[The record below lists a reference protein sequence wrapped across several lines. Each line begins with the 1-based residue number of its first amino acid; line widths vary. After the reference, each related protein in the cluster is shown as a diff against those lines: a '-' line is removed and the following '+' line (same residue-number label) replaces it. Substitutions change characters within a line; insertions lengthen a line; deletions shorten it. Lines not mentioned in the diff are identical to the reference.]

1 MFSKTPRSMRLLQL
15 RNLAYSLIFILFSS
29 CKTYRLTDVKPIPSS
44 EKTVE
49 NLYFSS
55 SEDYVYKCQMD
66 IYKNHVSGILIIK
79 KISETTHRVVLTSDF
94 GNKLIDFEIS
104 ENDFKL
110 NYVLPDLDKKIVIN
124 FLRNDFQQLLK
135 QKYPV
140 TESFENENSKIYLS
154 KMDKKGYYLFFNKEN
169 NLLKQIVYTKN
180 KKEKIDFTFDAK
192 KHIFADSLNLQHKD
206 FKINIKLFKITE
218 TE

>member
-1 MFSKTPRSMRLLQL
+1 MLRFLRQNLL
-15 RNLAYSLIFILFSS
+15 YSLILLSAVS
-29 CKTYRLTDVKPIPSS
+29 CKTYQLTDVKPVPIN

-55 SEDYVYKCQMD
+55 AEDYVYKCQMD

-79 KISETTHRVVLTSDF
+79 KLNDKTHRVALTSDF

-104 ENDFKL
+104 ENNFKL

-124 FLRNDFQQLLK
+124 FLKNDFQQLLK
-135 QKYPV
+135 RQYPV
-140 TESFENENSKIYLS
+140 SESFENENANIYLS
-154 KMDKKGYYLFFNKEN
+154 KIDNKSYYLFFNKEN
-169 NLLKQIVYTKN
+169 NLLKQIIYTKN
-180 KKEKIDFTFDAK
+180 NREKIDFTFDAK
-192 KHIFADSLNLQHKD
+192 KHIFADSLHLDHKD
-206 FKINIKLFKITE
+206 FKINIKLFQITE

>member
-1 MFSKTPRSMRLLQL
+1 MLRLLRQ
-15 RNLAYSLIFILFSS
+15 NLAYSLAFVLLVS
-29 CKTYRLTDVKPIPSS
+29 CKTYQLTEAKPVSNS

-55 SEDYVYKCQMD
+55 GEDYVYKCQMD

-79 KISETTHRVVLTSDF
+79 KLNETTHRVAMTSDF

-124 FLRNDFQQLLK
+124 FLKNDFRELLRK
-135 QKYPV
+135 QYPV
-140 TESFENENSKIYLS
+140 NESFENDHSKIFLS
-154 KMDKKGYYLFFNKEN
+154 KMDKKAYYLFFGKEN
-169 NLLKQIVYTKN
+169 GLLKQIVYTKN
-180 KKEKIDFTFDAK
+180 NKEKINFTFDAK

-206 FKINIKLFKITE
+206 FKINIKLYQITE
-218 TE
+218 TETN

>member
-1 MFSKTPRSMRLLQL
+1 MRPFLLQSFL
-15 RNLAYSLIFILFSS
+15 YSFFLLGLLS
-29 CKTYRLTDVKPIPSS
+29 CKTYQLTEATPVSGS
-44 EKTVE
+44 EGTVE

-55 SEDYVYKCQMD
+55 NEDYVYKCQMD

-79 KISETTHRVVLTSDF
+79 KLNDTTHRVALTSDF

-104 ENDFKL
+104 DTDFKL
-110 NYVLPDLDKKIVIN
+110 HYVLPDLDKKIVIN

-140 TESFENENSKIYLS
+140 TGSFENTNSKIYLS
-154 KMDKKGYYLFFNKEN
+154 EIGKRKHYLFFNKEN
-169 NLLKQIVYTKN
+169 GLLHQLVYTKN
-180 KKEKIDFTFDAK
+180 NKEKIVFSFEAK
-192 KHIFADSLNLQHKD
+192 KHIFADSVNLQHKD
-206 FKINIKLFKITE
+206 FKINIKLFQITE

>member
-1 MFSKTPRSMRLLQL
+1 
-15 RNLAYSLIFILFSS
+15 
-29 CKTYRLTDVKPIPSS
+29 
-44 EKTVE
+44 
-49 NLYFSS
+49 
-55 SEDYVYKCQMD
+55 MD

-104 ENDFKL
+104 EDDFKL

-180 KKEKIDFTFDAK
+180 NKEKIDFTFDAK
-192 KHIFADSLNLQHKD
+192 KNTFADSLNLQHKD
-206 FKINIKLFKITE
+206 FKINIKLFQITE
-218 TE
+218 NQ

>member
-1 MFSKTPRSMRLLQL
+1 MHRFLLQSFL
-15 RNLAYSLIFILFSS
+15 YSLIFLLFAS
-29 CKTYRLTDVKPIPSS
+29 CKTYQLADVKSVSNS

-55 SEDYVYKCQMD
+55 NEDYVYKCQMD

-79 KISETTHRVVLTSDF
+79 KLNDATHRVVLTSDF

-104 ENDFKL
+104 GDNFKL
-110 NYVLPDLDKKIVIN
+110 NYVLADLDKKIIIN
-124 FLRNDFQQLLK
+124 FLKNDFQQLLK

-140 TESFENENSKIYLS
+140 SESFENEKSKIYLS
-154 KMDKKGYYLFFNKEN
+154 KLDKKQYYLFFNKEN
-169 NLLKQIVYTKN
+169 GLLNQIIYTKN
-180 KKEKIDFTFDAK
+180 DKEKIDFTFEAK

-206 FKINIKLFKITE
+206 FKINIKLFQITE

>member
-1 MFSKTPRSMRLLQL
+1 MQRSQLQSL
-15 RNLAYSLIFILFSS
+15 VYSLIVLLFVS
-29 CKTYRLTDVKPIPSS
+29 CKSYKLAEAKPIQSS

-55 SEDYVYKCQMD
+55 GEDYVYKCQMD

-79 KISETTHRVVLTSDF
+79 KLNETTHRVAMTSDF

-110 NYVLPDLDKKIVIN
+110 NYVLPDLDKKMVIS
-124 FLRNDFQQLLK
+124 FLKNDFRELLK
-135 QKYPV
+135 RQYPV
-140 TESFENENSKIYLS
+140 NESFENDNSKIYLS
-154 KMDKKGYYLFFNKEN
+154 KADHKAYYLFFNKEN
-169 NLLKQIVYTKN
+169 GLLKEIVYTKN
-180 KKEKIDFTFDAK
+180 NKEKIDFTFEAK

-206 FKINIKLFKITE
+206 FKINIKLFQITE

>member
-1 MFSKTPRSMRLLQL
+1 MLLFL
-15 RNLAYSLIFILFSS
+15 RQNLLCSLILLLAVS
-29 CKTYRLTDVKPIPSS
+29 CKTYQLTGVKPVSS
-44 EKTVE
+44 TEKTVE

-55 SEDYVYKCQMD
+55 TEDYVYKCQMD

-79 KISETTHRVVLTSDF
+79 KLNETTHRVALTSDF

-104 ENDFKL
+104 DNHFKL

-124 FLRNDFQQLLK
+124 FLKNDFQQLLK
-135 QKYPV
+135 KQYPV
-140 TESFENENSKIYLS
+140 SESFENENSKIYLS
-154 KMDKKGYYLFFNKEN
+154 KIENKSYYLFFNKDN
-169 NLLKQIVYTKN
+169 NLLKQIIYTKN
-180 KKEKIDFTFDAK
+180 NKEKIDFTFDAK

-206 FKINIKLFKITE
+206 FKINIKLFQITE

>member
-1 MFSKTPRSMRLLQL
+1 MRRLLLQ
-15 RNLAYSLIFILFSS
+15 NSVYSLIFLLFVS
-29 CKTYRLTDVKPIPSS
+29 CKTYKLTDVKPLSTS

-55 SEDYVYKCQMD
+55 NEDYVYKCQMD
-66 IYKNHVSGILIIK
+66 IYKNHVSGILILK
-79 KISETTHRVVLTSDF
+79 KINETTHRVVLTSDF

-104 ENDFKL
+104 DNNFKL

-124 FLRNDFQQLLK
+124 FLKNDFQQLLK
-135 QKYPV
+135 KEYPV

-154 KMDKKGYYLFFNKEN
+154 KVDKKIYYLLFNKEN
-169 NLLKQIVYTKN
+169 GLLKQIIYTKN
-180 KKEKIDFTFDAK
+180 NKEKIDFTFDAK

-206 FKINIKLFKITE
+206 FKINIKLFQITE

>member
-1 MFSKTPRSMRLLQL
+1 MRRLLLQ
-15 RNLAYSLIFILFSS
+15 NSVYSLIFLLLVS
-29 CKTYRLTDVKPIPSS
+29 CKTYKLTDVKSVSNS

-55 SEDYVYKCQMD
+55 NEDYVYKCQMD

-79 KISETTHRVVLTSDF
+79 KINETTHRVAMTSDF

-104 ENDFKL
+104 DNNFKL

-124 FLRNDFQQLLK
+124 FLKNDFQQLLK

-140 TESFENENSKIYLS
+140 NESFENENSKIYLL
-154 KMDKKGYYLFFNKEN
+154 KIDKKSYYLFFNKEN
-169 NLLKQIVYTKN
+169 GLLKQIIYTKN
-180 KKEKIDFTFDAK
+180 NKEKIDFTFDAK

-206 FKINIKLFKITE
+206 FKINIKLFQITE
-218 TE
+218 TK

>member
-1 MFSKTPRSMRLLQL
+1 MPQLLL
-15 RNLAYSLIFILFSS
+15 RNLLYSLVFVLFVS
-29 CKTYRLTDVKPIPSS
+29 CKTYKLTDAKPVQSP

-55 SEDYVYKCQMD
+55 GEDYVYKCQMD

-79 KISETTHRVVLTSDF
+79 KLNETTHRVAMTSDF

-124 FLRNDFQQLLK
+124 FLKNDFRQLLK
-135 QKYPV
+135 KQYPV
-140 TESFENENSKIYLS
+140 NESFENDHSKIYLS
-154 KMDKKGYYLFFNKEN
+154 KIDHKAYYLFFNKEN
-169 NLLKQIVYTKN
+169 NLLKEIIYTKN
-180 KKEKIDFTFDAK
+180 NKEKIDFTFEAK

-206 FKINIKLFKITE
+206 FKINIKLFQITE
-218 TE
+218 TEQN

>member
-1 MFSKTPRSMRLLQL
+1 MPRLLL
-15 RNLAYSLIFILFSS
+15 RSLACSLVFLAVS
-29 CKTYRLTDVKPIPSS
+29 CKTYQLTGAKPIQDS

-55 SEDYVYKCQMD
+55 GEDYVYKCQMD

-79 KISETTHRVVLTSDF
+79 KLNETTHRVAMTSDF

-104 ENDFKL
+104 ENNFKL

-124 FLRNDFQQLLK
+124 FLKNDFQLLLK
-135 QKYPV
+135 RKYPV
-140 TESFENENSKIYLS
+140 NESFENDQAKIYLS
-154 KMDKKGYYLFFNKEN
+154 KADNKAYYLFFNKEN
-169 NLLKQIVYTKN
+169 GLLKEIVYTKN
-180 KKEKIDFTFDAK
+180 NKEKIDFTFEAK

-206 FKINIKLFKITE
+206 FKINIKLFQITE
-218 TE
+218 TEQN

>member
-1 MFSKTPRSMRLLQL
+1 MPRLLL
-15 RNLAYSLIFILFSS
+15 RNLAFSLVLVLFVS
-29 CKTYRLTDVKPIPSS
+29 CKTYKLTDAKPVQSS

-55 SEDYVYKCQMD
+55 GEDYVYKCQMD

-79 KISETTHRVVLTSDF
+79 KLNETTHRVAMTSDF

-124 FLRNDFQQLLK
+124 FLKNDFQQLLK
-135 QKYPV
+135 RQYSV
-140 TESFENENSKIYLS
+140 NESFENDHSKIYLS
-154 KMDKKGYYLFFNKEN
+154 KVDHKTYYLFFNKEN
-169 NLLKQIVYTKN
+169 GLLKEIIYTRN
-180 KKEKIDFTFDAK
+180 NKEKIDFTFEAK

-206 FKINIKLFKITE
+206 FKINIKLFQITE
-218 TE
+218 NEQN

>member
-1 MFSKTPRSMRLLQL
+1 MRRFLLQNFL
-15 RNLAYSLIFILFSS
+15 YSLILLLFVS
-29 CKTYRLTDVKPIPSS
+29 CKTYQLTDVKSIPNS

-55 SEDYVYKCQMD
+55 NEDYVYKCQMD
-66 IYKNHVSGILIIK
+66 IYKNHISGILIIK
-79 KISETTHRVVLTSDF
+79 KIKGTTHRVVLTSDF
-94 GNKLIDFEIS
+94 GNKLIDFEVS

-110 NYVLPDLDKKIVIN
+110 NYVLSDLDKKIVIN
-124 FLRNDFQQLLK
+124 FLKSDFQELLR

-140 TESFENENSKIYLS
+140 NESFENENSKIYLS
-154 KMDKKGYYLFFNKEN
+154 KIEKKNYYLFFNKEN
-169 NLLKQIVYTKN
+169 NLLKQIIYTKN
-180 KKEKIDFTFDAK
+180 NKEKIDFSFDAK

-206 FKINIKLFKITE
+206 FKINIKLFQITE

>member
-1 MFSKTPRSMRLLQL
+1 MRRFLLQNFL
-15 RNLAYSLIFILFSS
+15 YSIILLLLGS
-29 CKTYRLTDVKPIPSS
+29 CKTYKLTDVQLVSGT

-66 IYKNHVSGILIIK
+66 IYNNHVSGILIIK
-79 KISETTHRVVLTSDF
+79 KISDTTHRVVLTSDF

-104 ENDFKL
+104 EHNFKL

-124 FLRNDFQQLLK
+124 FLKNDFQHLLRK
-135 QKYPV
+135 EYPV
-140 TESFENENSKIYLS
+140 HTRFENKESNIYLS
-154 KMDKKGYYLFFNKEN
+154 KLDKKTYYLFFNKKN
-169 NLLKQIVYTKN
+169 KLLNQIIYTKN
-180 KKEKIDFTFDAK
+180 NKEKIDFTFAAK

-206 FKINIKLFKITE
+206 FKINIKLYQITE

>member
-1 MFSKTPRSMRLLQL
+1 MRLLQL
-15 RNLAYSLIFILFSS
+15 RNLAYSLIFILFTS
-29 CKTYRLTDVKPIPSS
+29 CKTYRLTDVKPISSS

-55 SEDYVYKCQMD
+55 KEDYVYKCQMD

-79 KISETTHRVVLTSDF
+79 KISEITHRVVLTSDF

-124 FLRNDFQQLLK
+124 FLKNDFQQLLK

-154 KMDKKGYYLFFNKEN
+154 KIDNKTYYLFFNKEDQ
-169 NLLKQIVYTKN
+169 LLKEIVYTKN
-180 KKEKIDFTFDAK
+180 NKEKIDFTFDAK

-206 FKINIKLFKITE
+206 FKINIKLFQITD

>member
-1 MFSKTPRSMRLLQL
+1 MFSKTPRSMRLFQL
-15 RNLAYSLIFILFSS
+15 RNLAYSLIFILFTS
-29 CKTYRLTDVKPIPSS
+29 CKTYTLTDVKPIPSS

-55 SEDYVYKCQMD
+55 SEDYVYKCQID

-104 ENDFKL
+104 EDDFKL

-180 KKEKIDFTFDAK
+180 NKEKIDFTFDAK
-192 KHIFADSLNLQHKD
+192 KNTFADSLNLQHKD
-206 FKINIKLFKITE
+206 FKINIKLFQITE
-218 TE
+218 NQ

>member
-1 MFSKTPRSMRLLQL
+1 MRRLLL
-15 RNLAYSLIFILFSS
+15 RNLAYSLIFILFAS
-29 CKTYRLTDVKPIPSS
+29 CKTYRLNDVKPITAS

-55 SEDYVYKCQMD
+55 KEDYVYKCQMD

-79 KISETTHRVVLTSDF
+79 KIDATIHRVVLTSDF

-124 FLRNDFQQLLK
+124 FLKNDFHELLR
-135 QKYPV
+135 QSYPV
-140 TESFENENSKIYLS
+140 AESFENGNSRIYLS
-154 KMDKKGYYLFFNKEN
+154 KIDNKTYYLFFNKDN
-169 NLLKQIVYTKN
+169 HLLKQIVYTKN
-180 KKEKIDFTFDAK
+180 NKEKIDFTFDAK

-206 FKINIKLFKITE
+206 FKINIKLFQITE

>member
-1 MFSKTPRSMRLLQL
+1 MRRLLLQ
-15 RNLAYSLIFILFSS
+15 NSAYSLIFLLFVS
-29 CKTYRLTDVKPIPSS
+29 CKTYKLTDAKPVSNF

-55 SEDYVYKCQMD
+55 KEDYVYKCQMD
-66 IYKNHVSGILIIK
+66 IYKNHVSGILILK
-79 KISETTHRVVLTSDF
+79 KINETTHRVVLTSDF

-104 ENDFKL
+104 DNDFKL

-124 FLRNDFQQLLK
+124 FLKNDFQQLLK
-135 QKYPV
+135 REYPV

-154 KMDKKGYYLFFNKEN
+154 KVDKKIYYLFFNKEN
-169 NLLKQIVYTKN
+169 GLLKQIIYTKN
-180 KKEKIDFTFDAK
+180 NKEKIDFTFDAK
-192 KHIFADSLNLQHKD
+192 KHIFADSIDLQHKD
-206 FKINIKLFKITE
+206 FKINIKLFQITE

>member
-1 MFSKTPRSMRLLQL
+1 MLRLLRQ
-15 RNLAYSLIFILFSS
+15 NLVCSLAFVLLVS
-29 CKTYRLTDVKPIPSS
+29 CKTYQLTGIKPISNA

-55 SEDYVYKCQMD
+55 GEDYVYKCQMD

-79 KISETTHRVVLTSDF
+79 KLNETTHRVAMTSDF

-124 FLRNDFQQLLK
+124 FLKNDFRELLRK
-135 QKYPV
+135 QYPV
-140 TESFENENSKIYLS
+140 NESFENDHSKIFLS
-154 KMDKKGYYLFFNKEN
+154 KMDKKAYYLFFGKEN
-169 NLLKQIVYTKN
+169 GLLKQMVYTKN
-180 KKEKIDFTFDAK
+180 NKEKIDFTFDAK
-192 KHIFADSLNLQHKD
+192 KHIFADSLNLHHKD
-206 FKINIKLFKITE
+206 FKINIKLYQITE
-218 TE
+218 TETN

>member
-1 MFSKTPRSMRLLQL
+1 MLQFL
-15 RNLAYSLIFILFSS
+15 RQSLVYSLVLVLAAS
-29 CKTYRLTDVKPIPSS
+29 CKSYQLTDVKPVPAK

-55 SEDYVYKCQMD
+55 TEDYVYKCQMD

-79 KISETTHRVVLTSDF
+79 KLNETTHRVALTSDF

-104 ENDFKL
+104 DQNFKL

-124 FLRNDFQQLLK
+124 FLKNDFQQLLK
-135 QKYPV
+135 RQYPV
-140 TESFENENSKIYLS
+140 SESFENENAKIYLS
-154 KMDKKGYYLFFNKEN
+154 KIDNKSYYLFFNKDN
-169 NLLKQIVYTKN
+169 NMLKQIIYTKN
-180 KKEKIDFTFDAK
+180 NREKIDFTFDAK

-206 FKINIKLFKITE
+206 FKINIKLFQITE